1 MTVATAAPSVL
12 GTQNA
17 PTAGNSRTQC
27 NSVRG
32 WLRKV
37 GTETRRTHM

>member
-1 MTVATAAPSVL
+1 MAVVTAAPRVL

-17 PTAGNSRTQC
+17 PTGGNSRTQC
-27 NSVRG
+27 SNVRG